1 VDYPEKRAAHRGM
14 HRNFSWIIVAAL
26 ALFVAA
32 CANQRPFMHPWQSY
46 EGPVRPIAEHATV
59 FIVSY
64 GPSGYAG
71 LHSFIDGM
79 DGRRITLTRAAPLE
93 IYVLPG
99 EHRFDMVAGDG
110 SARRA
115 DGVVTLTA
123 EAGRSYEI
131 VAQRVGAEGVIWS
144 VIDRGENY
152 RRTDIVYQE
161 ALQHGFVTERTP

>member
-1 VDYPEKRAAHRGM
+1 MRRKI
-14 HRNFSWIIVAAL
+14 SWVIVAAL
-26 ALFVAA
+26 ALCVAA

-46 EGPVRPIAEHATV
+46 QGPARPAAEYATV

-64 GPSGYAG
+64 GPSGYSG

-110 SARRA
+110 QARRA

-131 VAQRVGAEGVIWS
+131 VARRVGADGVDWS
-144 VIDRGENY
+144 VVDRGENY

-161 ALQHGFVTERTP
+161 ALQRGFVTERAQ

>member
-1 VDYPEKRAAHRGM
+1 MRRKV
-14 HRNFSWIIVAAL
+14 SWVIVAAL
-26 ALFVAA
+26 ALFAAA

-46 EGPVRPIAEHATV
+46 GGPARAATEYATV

-64 GPSGYAG
+64 GPNVYAD
-71 LHSFIDGM
+71 LHSYIDGM

-131 VAQRVGAEGVIWS
+131 IAQRVGADEVNWS
-144 VIDRGENY
+144 VIDRGENF

-161 ALQHGFVTERTP
+161 ALQRGFVTERPR